1 MSPVHGLKLAAAAV
15 SVAAIQAQLIDQAGS
30 PIVRHLDLPL
40 AAVIALVLTRPS
52 EAALTGFIFGLAV
65 DSFQLQLFGLHAVA
79 FCALGPVAAALP
91 VSALRSRTEI
101 VASSAVVQ
109 SQIATI
115 IVVGGAWLLDGRL
128 MPGLFGRFVQVGL
141 WTVVI
146 VVPLSVAL
154 GGRLG
159 PSIAE
164 SMQREPAATSAD
176 WL

>member
-1 MSPVHGLKLAAAAV
+1 MVAAFSLAAV
-15 SVAAIQAQLIDQAGS
+15 QAQLIEQLGS
-30 PIVRHLDLPL
+30 PIFRHLDLPL
-40 AAVIALVLTRPS
+40 AVVIALVLARPA
-52 EAALTGFIFGLAV
+52 EAATTSFIFGLAV
-65 DSFQLQLFGLHAVA
+65 DAFQFQLFGLHTLA
-79 FCALGPVAAALP
+79 FCMLGPLAAALP

-109 SQIATI
+109 SQVATLV
-115 IVVGGAWLLDGRL
+115 IVAGGWLFGGRL
-128 MPGLFGRFVQVGL
+128 MPGQFGHFVQIGL
-141 WTVVI
+141 WSVVV
-146 VVPLSVAL
+146 VVPLTAMF